1 MKKPESIPTNILKTL
16 KNIRP
21 ALSREIDS
29 QAAELTKHFFSTF
42 DCISCAKCCKS
53 LGPRLTNRDIRIIS
67 VSLRMK
73 TSDFFAK
80 YLRTDEDGDHVFQT
94 MPCPFIQED
103 NLCRIYSVRPQ
114 ACREY
119 PHTNQAGFL
128 KNLNI
133 HNLNYPLC
141 PAVKYV
147 MTELSKKH
155 EK

>member
-1 MKKPESIPTNILKTL
+1 MRKTDTIPAPLLKTL

-21 ALSREIDS
+21 SQFREVDQVAS
-29 QAAELTKHFFSTF
+29 DLHQKFFETF

-53 LGPRLTNRDIRIIS
+53 LGPRLTNRDIRVIS

-80 YLRTDEDGDHVFQT
+80 YLKTDEDGDYVFQS
-94 MPCPFIQED
+94 MPCPFLQKD

-119 PHTNQAGFL
+119 PHTNQVGFL

-133 HNLNYPLC
+133 HSLNYPLC
-141 PAVKYV
+141 PAVKFV
-147 MTELSKKH
+147 MSELFKKY
-155 EK
+155 ET